1 MDRELIR
8 AAAAAL
14 GVAVALAAAAPAE
27 AGPTY
32 TVEPCCN
39 LCPQAGNRAAYTTK
53 FLQSFSTLVQGS
65 DGWLFRTDDDLRTSF
80 GPDAEG
86 LAALKRFV
94 AALKQRG
101 VQLVMVYQP
110 SRGMMHTDKLP
121 PNVRKQ
127 YNVDAARNGYAQALQ
142 RFRSLGITVP
152 DLDQLVKNAGEG
164 EYFYRGDHH
173 WTPAGAERTALL
185 TAETIRNMKAFAGIP
200 QKTFTTQRTGIWGK
214 RGTLQKAATQLC
226 GHGYPDQYAPRFV
239 TASEGSGDLFAEEG
253 APQITLTGT
262 SNSDSAYNFAG
273 FLEQALGVEVLNESV
288 AGGGHEGALLQYLG
302 SEAFRKNP
310 PKILVWELETYH
322 NLSKTMFYRQVTPLA
337 GDGCQSRKPLLT
349 RTVPLKGDP
358 TEALFNGGGSVMT
371 LPSRD
376 HLLDVKF
383 SDPGVKNF
391 KGVVWYTNGSKE
403 TISIE
408 RSGYIDTAGRFVVEL
423 RSDGEWADRGFLS
436 LDVLKPPGARAG
448 TSVTSQLCASDS
460 ARAPAPVQ
468 PPPKP
473 GHSRKRKT

>member
-1 MDRELIR
+1 MR
-8 AAAAAL
+8 AALAAL
-14 GVAVALAAAAPAE
+14 GVAAALAAAAPAAQ

-32 TVEPCCN
+32 VVEPCCN
-39 LCPQAGNRAAYTTK
+39 LCPQAANRAAYTTK
-53 FLQSFSTLVQGS
+53 FLQSFSTLVQGK

-86 LAALKRFV
+86 SAALKRFV
-94 AALKQRG
+94 GALKQRG

-110 SRGMMHTDKLP
+110 SRGLMHADKLP
-121 PNVRKQ
+121 PNIRKQ
-127 YNVDAARNGYAQALQ
+127 YNVDAARNAYVQTLQ
-142 RFRSLGITVP
+142 RFRSLGIVVP
-152 DLDQLVKNAGEG
+152 DLDRLLKEPGKG
-164 EYFYRGDHH
+164 DYFYRGDHH
-173 WTPAGAERTALL
+173 WTPEGAERTAQI
-185 TAETIRNMKAFAGIP
+185 TAETIRDMKAFAGIP

-239 TASEGSGDLFAEEG
+239 TASEGSGDLFGDES
-253 APQITLTGT
+253 APAITLTGT

-302 SEAFRKNP
+302 GEAFRKSP

-322 NLSKTMFYRQVTPLA
+322 NLSKTMFYRQVTPLV

-349 RTVPLKGDP
+349 RTAALKGES
-358 TEALFNGGGSVMT
+358 TEALFNGGGSVMS
-371 LPSRD
+371 LPSGD
-376 HLLDVKF
+376 HLLDVRF

-391 KGVVWYTNGSKE
+391 KGIVWYTNGSKE

-408 RSGYIDTAGRFVVEL
+408 HSDYIDTNGRFVVEL
-423 RSDGEWADRGFLS
+423 RSDGEWANRGFLS
-436 LDVLKPPGARAG
+436 LDVLKPPGVKAG
-448 TSVTSQLCASDS
+448 TTVTSHICASDS
-460 ARAPAPVQ
+460 AKAPAPPQ

-473 GHSRKRKT
+473 GHSRKRNT